1 MVDANATVR
10 LFAALRD
17 AAGTGAVVVAA
28 PVPLTALLGDLQN
41 RFGAR
46 FAARLAIAAVM
57 VDGSP
62 VDPSSD
68 IEIRPGQEVALL
80 PPFAG
85 GAVASDPT
93 PPFARLTPPKSTL
106 QSD

>member
-17 AAGTGAVVVAA
+17 AAGTGSVQVPA
-28 PVPLTALLGDLQN
+28 PVALSALLQDLQS
-41 RFGAR
+41 RFGDR

-62 VDPSSD
+62 VDPASGV
-68 IEIRPGQEVALL
+68 EVRPGQEVALL

-85 GAVASDPT
+85 GADGHQ
-93 PPFARLTPPKSTL
+93 STAIRTV
-106 QSD
+106 DTC